1 MKNKEEIKKIMET
14 IDVLKIL
21 LMEGERERGIFGKGM
36 FYWGIINGFIFLYYY
51 LKSNI
56 FGELFWFYLLYIGF
70 FVSTVEA
77 MGLLRG
83 ILYWG
88 SSLIILML
96 LFNLTKNW
104 LLFIT
109 LLLVSAFFGYYYAV
123 ILHSK
128 KRGKERAAL
137 FKLPLGN
144 KIAIF
149 WLVMMCGVGLLVG
162 VFEAK
167 LGASLVNF
175 DYNFLFV
182 VLLGFGISV
191 GLFVSGLIDKGF
203 LIIGVISTFGIP
215 VLSLINVNLGY
226 VMASGV
232 SFISSIYGGY
242 LYLKSGK
249 GRSYP

>member
-21 LMEGERERGIFGKGM
+21 LMEGEREKGIFGKGM
-36 FYWGIINGFIFLYYY
+36 FYWGIINGSIFLYYY

-88 SSLIILML
+88 SSLIILIL

-109 LLLVSAFFGYYYAV
+109 LLLVSAFLAITMQLFFTQRREG
-123 ILHSK
+123 
-128 KRGKERAAL
+128 KRGQPFLNFHWAI
-137 FKLPLGN
+137 KLQ
-144 KIAIF
+144 F
-149 WLVMMCGVGLLVG
+149 
-162 VFEAK
+162 
-167 LGASLVNF
+167 
-175 DYNFLFV
+175 
-182 VLLGFGISV
+182 
-191 GLFVSGLIDKGF
+191 SGL
-203 LIIGVISTFGIP
+203 
-215 VLSLINVNLGY
+215 
-226 VMASGV
+226 
-232 SFISSIYGGY
+232 
-242 LYLKSGK
+242 
-249 GRSYP
+249 